1 MKAASV
7 HVILLFEIR
16 VLVARILFEKATPA
30 NFSTLN
36 YGGTNTMNR
45 ASIYIRSKG
54 TEATGKLI
62 LTQLVD
68 MTVGIGIH
76 EISSKWY

>member
-1 MKAASV
+1 
-7 HVILLFEIR
+7 
-16 VLVARILFEKATPA
+16 
-30 NFSTLN
+30 
-36 YGGTNTMNR
+36 MNR

-68 MTVGIGIH
+68 MTVGTGIH
-76 EISSKWY
+76 EVEGDLVVEFRGNAEGDYLKNILEAVKS